1 METRSL
7 GRLGGVSALS
17 LGGGGVGGVYGSVAR
32 AEAVAT
38 VRAAVDAGITLLD
51 LAPTYGP
58 GERSPDAELLVGEAF
73 GGRLPEGVRVTSK
86 VMLGDTMPTRTLV
99 RSIRTS
105 LKRSLERIRVDR
117 IDILFLHSYVG
128 PPGTAK
134 PLPDVIDIASVREI
148 VRPELE
154 RLAGEGLI
162 AGWGLTGIGHPDP
175 ICDLL
180 AEEGK
185 PAAIQ
190 CVTNALDSV
199 GDMWPF
205 DAADP
210 PDNRRIRSTAVRHGV
225 AVMGIR
231 AVAAG
236 ALTDR
241 LDRTVDAAAPAAV
254 DHRRAQVFR
263 ELARAKG
270 ASTAE
275 LAHRYALSLPGVA
288 TVIVGAKTRIELA
301 ECLAAETAGPLDRDE
316 VLEIEAA
323 CSSAAGVP
331 A

>member
-1 METRSL
+1 METRSF
-7 GRLGGVSALS
+7 GRLGAVSALS
-17 LGGGGVGGVYGSVAR
+17 LGGGGVRGVYGSVAH

-58 GERSPDAELLVGEAF
+58 GERSPDAELLVGGAF
-73 GGRLPEGVRVTSK
+73 SGRLPEGIRVTSK
-86 VMLGDTMPTRTLV
+86 VMLGDTIPTRALV

-105 LKRSLERIRVDR
+105 LKRSLERLRVDR
-117 IDILFLHSYVG
+117 LDILFLHSYVRPSG
-128 PPGTAK
+128 KAK
-134 PLPDVIDIASVREI
+134 PLPDVIDIATVREI

-162 AGWGLTGIGHPDP
+162 AGWGLTGIGHPDA
-175 ICDLL
+175 ICALL
-180 AEEGK
+180 ADEGT

-205 DAADP
+205 DAADR
-210 PDNRRIRSTAVRHGV
+210 PDNRRIRSAAVKRDV

-231 AVAAG
+231 AAAAG
-236 ALTDR
+236 ALTDH
-241 LDRTVDAAAPAAV
+241 LDRTTDAAAPAAV
-254 DHRRAQVFR
+254 DHRRGGGFR

-270 ASTAE
+270 VSAAE
-275 LAHRYALSLPGVA
+275 LAHRYALSLEGVA
-288 TVIVGAKTRIELA
+288 TVIVGAKTPLELA
-301 ECLAAETAGPLDRDE
+301 ECLRAQAAGPLDRDE
-316 VLEIEAA
+316 VREVEAA
-323 CSSAAGVP
+323 CSSARAVP